1 MLLLVDLVLELV
13 DDWEASLVVLVHE
26 NVHEDLVDF
35 RELLDAALG

>member
-26 NVHEDLVDF
+26 DLVDF

>member
-26 NVHEDLVDF
+26 DRVDF
-35 RELLDAALG
+35 RELLDTALG